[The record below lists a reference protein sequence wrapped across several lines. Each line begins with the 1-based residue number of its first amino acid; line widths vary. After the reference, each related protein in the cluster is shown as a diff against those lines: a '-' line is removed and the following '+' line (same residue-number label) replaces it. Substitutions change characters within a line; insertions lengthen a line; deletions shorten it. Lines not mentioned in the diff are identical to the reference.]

1 MTENNSI
8 KLSDLQIG
16 CVMND
21 IATASKAIERCS
33 IILTDADDDRDIE
46 AMNVAI
52 MHTAQRIGLLAD
64 MVAARLAGST
74 IPLYGDNIEEWM
86 MPPLYHSE
94 VEKDQAKRNNEIVE
108 A

>member
-21 IATASKAIERCS
+21 IAIASKAIERCS
-33 IILTDADDDRDIE
+33 IILTDADDRDVE
-46 AMNVAI
+46 AMNVTI

-64 MVAARLAGST
+64 MVAARLADSAS
-74 IPLYGDNIEEWM
+74 PLYGDSIEEWM